1 MPIHLY
7 RLTWKNSN
15 NQIEEYWSS
24 SFQLADDKKFEIDHN
39 ETLKILGFLPRKI
52 RQIYDEVISLIKANS
67 R

>member
-24 SFQLADDKKFEIDHN
+24 SFQLADDKKFEIDHD
-39 ETLKILGFLPRKI
+39 ETLKYLSF
-52 RQIYDEVISLIKANS
+52 DSLYAYESEEHEKLMSKND
-67 R
+67 